1 MQNKKNVWIA
11 SIIILGLLLLIGPVM
26 LKAMLW
32 GISLIDC
39 VSLGDAIVYGILL
52 LALCAVGGCWVFKYL
67 YVNGVKKEMP
77 AEPAA
82 AESDAAES
90 DAAESDAA
98 AAEHDA
104 AAAEHD
110 AVEPDAAES
119 TDSEYELKLSSGDK
133 TMIWITCIVVGLVLL
148 VYAIMLLSLWADG
161 WLTNYIQ
168 WMEDFKTLLLWGRVT
183 GAICMAVILGWFAH
197 IIYLKNQEGVRE
209 DTQV

>member
-1 MQNKKNVWIA
+1 MKNKKNVCIVT
-11 SIIILGLLLLIGPVM
+11 IIILGLLLLIGPLT

-67 YVNGVKKEMP
+67 SVNMVKKEMP
-77 AEPAA
+77 AKP
-82 AESDAAES
+82 
-90 DAAESDAA
+90 

-104 AAAEHD
+104 AESGDAESGAAESGDAESGDAEHD
-110 AVEPDAAES
+110 ADES
-119 TDSEYELKLSSGDK
+119 PVSEYELMLSSGDK

-148 VYAIMLLSLWADG
+148 VYVVMLLSLWADG